1 MKNNQTQI
9 FVEKSV
15 HAVSLTSLLNVHVQ
29 QWLKCDI
36 SLI

>member
-15 HAVSLTSLLNVHVQ
+15 HAVSLTSLLNVHVYPYAYNNG
-29 QWLKCDI
+29 
-36 SLI
+36 